1 MEIRKFL
8 KMVGITSQKEIEKAL
23 REAIES
29 GRHPGTGSLGAVMRL
44 EIPGLGLVH
53 VVEGE
58 IRLE

>member
-1 MEIRKFL
+1 
-8 KMVGITSQKEIEKAL
+8 MVGITSQKEIEKAL

-29 GRHPGTGSLGAVMRL
+29 GSHPGTGSLGAVMRL

-53 VVEGE
+53 VVEGD